1 MPWILS
7 DKSDRQVTAV
17 ALPEDDFEVYDTEDS
32 KAQIAG
38 VLTIFKPS
46 QRVIDLGAGRGRIAL
61 PLVGHGVEVLA
72 VDRDAQAL
80 AHSDWTDH
88 GRLERLHEDFLS
100 PHATWFDQGAF
111 DGVVCLG
118 NTLNLVNDADH
129 ALEVFQRAFRT
140 LSVGGSFLIDDFPVW
155 GPDMISTEWPLGISP
170 DGTQQVVWSSCGRS
184 FAYRTGHEGDSKRR
198 FPGSEERLLRAWN
211 IDELEKMASQS
222 GFGPLRHDGAAL
234 MIHFARSN

>member
-1 MPWILS
+1 MPWIS
-7 DKSDRQVTAV
+7 SEKSDRQVAPV
-17 ALPEDDFEVYDTEDS
+17 VLPEDDFEVYDTEDS
-32 KAQIAG
+32 AAQIAG
-38 VLTIFKPS
+38 VLNIFKPS

-61 PLVGHGVEVLA
+61 PLAGHGVEVLA
-72 VDRDAQAL
+72 VDRDVQAL
-80 AHSDWTDH
+80 DHSGWTDH
-88 GRLERLHEDFLS
+88 ERLERLHEDFLS
-100 PHATWFDQGAF
+100 PHATWFDQGLF

-184 FAYRTGHEGDSKRR
+184 FAYRTGHEVDSKRR